1 LQQQQR
7 RWRRLMDGEASTSTL
22 VFVQVINLS
31 FVKSHDKTL
40 LGHSQNLRDKV
51 PCGPISRRISTCF
64 TATPGGCR
72 GRPFDTIFC
81 PEPAVR
87 SMPPRSVQKPARTLA
102 LEAAERFAKE
112 LHALAVADQNWDEV
126 RESGGIDLLV
136 GLLKMGPCPA
146 STEAAAALTHLAHCV
161 ENRDAIRESG
171 GVVLLVKLLAKPHDR
186 PGMEQ
191 HDWVATAANAA
202 SALRNLTH
210 NNEKNQDAIRDA
222 DGVRPLIGLLSH
234 RAPCESSPSG
244 SGPSS
249 AASRAADA
257 LGGLARNTHR
267 VNQMAIRDAGG
278 IEQLVALLHE
288 QPIGE
293 AATKAAGALKHLAF
307 AYSANREAIREA
319 GGIEPL
325 VALLELRR
333 DAEEDVMIIAGALWN
348 LGYNNP
354 SNQDAIREAG
364 GVRCARLSP
373 APLLASPSTLRAPA
387 TTLWAPVTTLWTL
400 ATTLWAPATT
410 LWAPALRRAAAAHHG
425 AAHPFP
431 PLSCVGPPCSPR
443 RRPRVLSRRRVR
455 ARSQAAGATPSDGR
469 RLEGDAERRR
479 RDPQPMPELDS
490 EQGRGA

>member
-1 LQQQQR
+1 
-7 RWRRLMDGEASTSTL
+7 
-22 VFVQVINLS
+22 
-31 FVKSHDKTL
+31 
-40 LGHSQNLRDKV
+40 
-51 PCGPISRRISTCF
+51 
-64 TATPGGCR
+64 
-72 GRPFDTIFC
+72 
-81 PEPAVR
+81 
-87 SMPPRSVQKPARTLA
+87 MPPRSVQKPARTLA

-373 APLLASPSTLRAPA
+373 APLFGVPFDAVGARHDALGARHDAMDARHDAMGARHDALGTRPAPC
-387 TTLWAPVTTLWTL
+387 
-400 ATTLWAPATT
+400 
-410 LWAPALRRAAAAHHG
+410 R
-425 AAHPFP
+425 
-431 PLSCVGPPCSPR
+431 CCSPR
-443 RRPRVLSRRRVR
+443 RCSPIPTSPVCWPAVLTTAPPSRAVPPPRARALAGCWCNSFRRARAGRRCRMSSARSATCARTRRRTRTPCVKRVALQALWNCSRR
-455 ARSQAAGATPSDGR
+455 ASTPPP
-469 RLEGDAERRR
+469 L
-479 RDPQPMPELDS
+479 
-490 EQGRGA
+490 

>member
-1 LQQQQR
+1 
-7 RWRRLMDGEASTSTL
+7 MDGEDVHTSSSL
-22 VFVQVINLS
+22 VFVQVTNLL
-31 FVKSHDKTL
+31 FVKSHDNAL

-64 TATPGGCR
+64 TATPGGCL

-136 GLLKMGPCPA
+136 GLLKIGPCPA

-325 VALLELRR
+325 VSLLELRR

-364 GVRCARLSP
+364 GVRCAPHTSPTFWLPHRRCGRPPRRSWRPPRRLGARPSP
-373 APLLASPSTLRAPA
+373 CRCSPRRCSPIPA
-387 TTLWAPVTTLWTL
+387 ALVCWPAVLTTA
-400 ATTLWAPATT
+400 
-410 LWAPALRRAAAAHHG
+410 
-425 AAHPFP
+425 
-431 PLSCVGPPCSPR
+431 PLSCVGPPC
-443 RRPRVLSRRRVR
+443 

-469 RLEGDAERRR
+469 GLEGDAERRR
-479 RDPQPMPELDS
+479 RDPQPVPELDG
-490 EQGRGA
+490 EQGRRA

>member
-1 LQQQQR
+1 
-7 RWRRLMDGEASTSTL
+7 
-22 VFVQVINLS
+22 
-31 FVKSHDKTL
+31 
-40 LGHSQNLRDKV
+40 
-51 PCGPISRRISTCF
+51 
-64 TATPGGCR
+64 
-72 GRPFDTIFC
+72 
-81 PEPAVR
+81 
-87 SMPPRSVQKPARTLA
+87 MPPRSVPKPARTLA

-373 APLLASPSTLRAPA
+373 APLLASPSTLWAPA
-387 TTLWAPVTTLWTL
+387 TTLWAP
-400 ATTLWAPATT
+400 ATTRWTPATT

-431 PLSCVGPPCSPR
+431 LLSCVGPPCSPR
-443 RRPRVLSRRRVR
+443 RRR
-455 ARSQAAGATPSDGR
+455 AHHGAALACCPAAVCALAR
-469 RLEGDAERRR
+469 RLLVQLLQTGAGWKAMPNVVGAIRNLCQNSTANKDAVREAGGIAGLV
-479 RDPQPMPELDS
+479 ELLKAGEIS
-490 EQGRGA
+490 SAAVKAAETLEV

>member
-1 LQQQQR
+1 
-7 RWRRLMDGEASTSTL
+7 M
-22 VFVQVINLS
+22 
-31 FVKSHDKTL
+31 
-40 LGHSQNLRDKV
+40 
-51 PCGPISRRISTCF
+51 
-64 TATPGGCR
+64 
-72 GRPFDTIFC
+72 
-81 PEPAVR
+81 
-87 SMPPRSVQKPARTLA
+87 PRSLQKSARTLA

-112 LHALAVADQNWDEV
+112 LHALALADQNWDEV

-136 GLLKMGPCPA
+136 GLLKIGPCPA

-171 GVVLLVKLLAKPHDR
+171 GVVLLVKLLAKPHDK

-191 HDWVATAANAA
+191 QPPHDWVATAANAA

-267 VNQMAIRDAGG
+267 VNQIAIRDAGG

-325 VALLELRR
+325 VSLLELRR

-364 GVRCARLSP
+364 GVRCAPHTSP
-373 APLLASPSTLRAPA
+373 TFWLPHRRCGRPPRRSRRPLRRFGRPPCAVPLL
-387 TTLWAPVTTLWTL
+387 TTALHTHSRRSRVL
-400 ATTLWAPATT
+400 A
-410 LWAPALRRAAAAHHG
+410 RRAHHG
-425 AAHPFP
+425 AA
-431 PLSCVGPPCSPR
+431 LV
-443 RRPRVLSRRRVR
+443 
-455 ARSQAAGATPSDGR
+455 
-469 RLEGDAERRR
+469 
-479 RDPQPMPELDS
+479 
-490 EQGRGA
+490 

>member
-1 LQQQQR
+1 
-7 RWRRLMDGEASTSTL
+7 
-22 VFVQVINLS
+22 
-31 FVKSHDKTL
+31 
-40 LGHSQNLRDKV
+40 
-51 PCGPISRRISTCF
+51 
-64 TATPGGCR
+64 
-72 GRPFDTIFC
+72 
-81 PEPAVR
+81 
-87 SMPPRSVQKPARTLA
+87 MPPRSVQKPARTLA

-364 GVRCARLSP
+364 GVRCAPHTSP
-373 APLLASPSTLRAPA
+373 PFWLPHRRCGRPPRRSGRPPRRFGRPPRRSGRPPCAVPLLL
-387 TTLWAPVTTLWTL
+387 TTALLTTALLTHSHRSRVL
-400 ATTLWAPATT
+400 A
-410 LWAPALRRAAAAHHG
+410 RRAHHG
-425 AAHPFP
+425 AALACCP
-431 PLSCVGPPCSPR
+431 
-443 RRPRVLSRRRVR
+443 
-455 ARSQAAGATPSDGR
+455 AAACALAR
-469 RLEGDAERRR
+469 RLLVQLLQTGAGWKAMPNVVGAIRNLCQNSTANKDAVREAGGIAGLV
-479 RDPQPMPELDS
+479 ELLKAGEIS
-490 EQGRGA
+490 SAAVKAAETLEV

>member
-1 LQQQQR
+1 
-7 RWRRLMDGEASTSTL
+7 MDGETSNLVL
-22 VFVQVINLS
+22 VFVQVNKLS
-31 FVKSHDKTL
+31 FVKSHDNTA
-40 LGHSQNLRDKV
+40 GASQNLRGKV

-64 TATPGGCR
+64 TATPDGCR

-136 GLLKMGPCPA
+136 GLLKIGPCPA

-373 APLLASPSTLRAPA
+373 APFLASPSTLWAPA
-387 TTLWAPVTTLWTL
+387 TTRWAPATTLWTL
-400 ATTLWAPATT
+400 ATTRWTPATT
-410 LWAPALRRAAAAHHG
+410 RWAPALRRAAAAHHG
-425 AAHPFP
+425 AAHHGAAHPFP
-431 PLSCVGPPCSPR
+431 PLPCVGPPCSPR

-469 RLEGDAERRR
+469 GLEGDAERGRC
-479 RDPQPMPELDS
+479 DPQPMPKLDG
-490 EQGRGA
+490 EQGRRA

>member
-1 LQQQQR
+1 
-7 RWRRLMDGEASTSTL
+7 
-22 VFVQVINLS
+22 
-31 FVKSHDKTL
+31 
-40 LGHSQNLRDKV
+40 
-51 PCGPISRRISTCF
+51 
-64 TATPGGCR
+64 
-72 GRPFDTIFC
+72 
-81 PEPAVR
+81 VR
-87 SMPPRSVQKPARTLA
+87 SMPPRSVPKPARTLA

-364 GVRCARLSP
+364 GVRLLVQLLQTGAGWKAMPNVVGAIRNLCQNSTANKDAVREAGGIAGLVELLKAGEISSAAVKAAETLEVVLEQSPPNEKAIRAAVLSQPRGVKSTLEPFPQLRERLQKALERSLMTAAERNDVATFLSVMQDALAFELP
-373 APLLASPSTLRAPA
+373 EHLLLAAQERATA
-387 TTLWAPVTTLWTL
+387 VAEQTDREQA
-400 ATTLWAPATT
+400 
-410 LWAPALRRAAAAHHG
+410 
-425 AAHPFP
+425 
-431 PLSCVGPPCSPR
+431 
-443 RRPRVLSRRRVR
+443 RRVR
-455 ARSQAAGATPSDGR
+455 RESLGLGALTTPNEFLCPITQDVMVAPDY
-469 RLEGDAERRR
+469 L
-479 RDPQPMPELDS
+479 LITY
-490 EQGRGA
+490 